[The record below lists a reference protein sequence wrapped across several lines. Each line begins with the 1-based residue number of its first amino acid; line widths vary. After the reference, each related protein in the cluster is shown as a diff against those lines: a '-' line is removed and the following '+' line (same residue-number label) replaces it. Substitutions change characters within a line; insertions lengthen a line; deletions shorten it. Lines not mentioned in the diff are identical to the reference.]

1 MHPSPAPDRQDL
13 RRAVMDGLARLRSGF
28 PLETRI
34 RQAAPILQQAYSR
47 ILDQWL
53 QRQVPVLSDYDPA
66 VIDALQAL
74 DAIVPG
80 PQGIGCYPFS
90 ASSTGITVHWPTGRV
105 SAMCAIDAL
114 AMARLA
120 GHVVVVEST
129 CLTCQTPLTVRVEA
143 NGGLDHDQA
152 GLAQVVWLESPA
164 NTGSCSTT
172 LCRQIRLLCN
182 DCTPPA
188 DSLSFTL
195 PQAAAIGNAFFAFQ
209 PPLLTRE
216 AASA

>member
-1 MHPSPAPDRQDL
+1 
-13 RRAVMDGLARLRSGF
+13 VMDGLARLRTGF

-34 RQAAPILQQAYSR
+34 RHAAPILQQAYGR
-47 ILDQWL
+47 ILTQWL
-53 QRQVPVLSDYDPA
+53 QPRIPDLSDYDPA

-90 ASSTGITVHWPTGRV
+90 ASSTGITVHWPIGRV

-120 GHVVVVEST
+120 GHAVVVESA
-129 CLTCQTPLTVRVEA
+129 CLSCQTPVTVRVES

-152 GLAQVVWLESPA
+152 GLAQVVWLDSPA
-164 NTGSCSTT
+164 SVGSRSTT
-172 LCRQIRLLCN
+172 LCRQICFLCN

-188 DSLSFTL
+188 SSLRFTL

-216 AASA
+216 AASV